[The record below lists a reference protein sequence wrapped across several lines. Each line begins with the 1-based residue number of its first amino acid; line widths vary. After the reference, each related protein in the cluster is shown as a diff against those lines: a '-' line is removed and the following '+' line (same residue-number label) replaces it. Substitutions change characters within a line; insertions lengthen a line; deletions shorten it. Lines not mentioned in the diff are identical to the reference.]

1 MVILYVDPL
10 PEARSSRAACLQK
23 HGLTVYE
30 AADAEDAVHL
40 AQELDHIDVLVSESF
55 LTGDF
60 SGFDLRDALQEKYP
74 QLRTIFTSR
83 HQLEGYERFIGSNPV
98 IYDPVPEDHLIQ
110 EVVGQTGS
118 APTPVAA
125 PAPTQVA
132 LVPVAVAVPVA
143 TPSEEVRQG
152 PPVLEPGTILG
163 NYVIKERLTVEP
175 DTETY
180 AAVQQVVGRQ
190 VALVLLDPRKARNPA
205 MLSNFQ
211 ERVRVKASVTHPKV
225 APLYESLE
233 IDQFHFYTREISHG
247 KTLLD
252 MQDHGDKLSEKALI
266 DLIAGVSEAMSYG
279 TERGFHYRILTGID
293 VSLDAEHQACIVNV
307 FRPAGPKPHNYQKDT
322 KKLIMLLR
330 SIADGP
336 RARHLIDDLLR
347 ENFDWETLHKKAKEL
362 QEEHR
367 ERSLLKRVDLKEVG
381 DIKASQNAKGTPKWV
396 FVVVPLVLMALVVG
410 IYVRNKLTPPPPPAP
425 IKELMVLIPE
435 GSFSYQ
441 SNEKRDTKIFWID
454 QHEITIG
461 QYAEFLEALEQDPA
475 LTSRCDHP
483 DQPKDKKSH
492 KPEQWATYLDAAR
505 TGGFFNNQ
513 RMDLNCPIVNVDWW
527 DAHTYA
533 KWRGHRL
540 PTEEEWEKAARGVD
554 GRIYPWG
561 DDPRPHAANL
571 GSDYDPKGKGGKKDG
586 YNYWAPVTQ
595 THEDV
600 SAFDVM
606 GMAGNV
612 EEWTSTWGNHPDYP
626 DILVPVVRG
635 GHFALTAV
643 KNLLTLRTL
652 AQSPEKTSLAR
663 GFRTVSDTEPPP
675 DEVVTAKAGK

>member
-1 MVILYVDPL
+1 MVILCVDPNS
-10 PEARSSRAACLQK
+10 EARSPRAACLLRQ
-23 HGLTVYE
+23 GLSVYE

-40 AQELDHIDVLVSESF
+40 AQDLEHIDVLISECF
-55 LTGDF
+55 LSGDF

-74 QLRTIFTSR
+74 QMRTIFTSR
-83 HQLEGYERFIGSNPV
+83 HDLVGYESFLGSNTI
-98 IYDPVPEDHLIQ
+98 IYDPVHEDHLLQ
-110 EVVGQTGS
+110 EVIGQ
-118 APTPVAA
+118 PIA
-125 PAPTQVA
+125 PAPIAVA
-132 LVPVAVAVPVA
+132 EPVPLAEAAPVAVLAEDGIK
-143 TPSEEVRQG
+143 SG

-175 DTETY
+175 DSETY

-190 VALVLLDPRKARNPA
+190 VALVLLDPLKARDPA
-205 MLSNFQ
+205 MLNNFQ

-225 APLYESLE
+225 APLYESLDIE
-233 IDQFHFYTREISHG
+233 QFHFYTREISHG
-247 KTLLD
+247 KTLLE
-252 MQDHGDKLSEKALI
+252 MQDQGDKLGEKALV

-279 TERGFHYRILTGID
+279 TELGFHYRILTAID
-293 VSLDAEHQACIVNV
+293 VSFDAEHQASIVNV
-307 FRPAGPKPHNYQKDT
+307 FRPAGPKPHNFHKDT

-347 ENFDWETLHKKAKEL
+347 ENFDWAGLHKKAREL

-381 DIKASQNAKGTPKWV
+381 DIKASQNAKGTPKWI
-396 FVVVPLVLMALVVG
+396 FVVVPLVLMGLIAG
-410 IYVRNKLTPPPPPAP
+410 IYVRNKLTPPPPAAA
-425 IKELMVLIPE
+425 IKEQMVLIPE
-435 GSFSYQ
+435 GSFIYQ
-441 SNEKRDTKIFWID
+441 SEEKRVTKRFWID

-461 QYAEFLEALEQDPA
+461 QYAEFLEALEQDQ
-475 LTSRCDHP
+475 SRAASYNHA

-492 KPEQWATYLDAAR
+492 KPEQWATYLDAAK

-527 DAHTYA
+527 DAHAYA

-540 PTEEEWEKAARGVD
+540 PTEEEWEKAARGVE

-561 DDPRPHAANL
+561 NEPRPQAANL

-600 SAFDVM
+600 SEFGVM

-612 EEWTSTWGNHPDYP
+612 EEWTDTLGNHPDYP

-663 GFRTVSDTEPPP
+663 GFRTVTDIEPPM
-675 DEVVTAKAGK
+675 DEIVSAKAGK